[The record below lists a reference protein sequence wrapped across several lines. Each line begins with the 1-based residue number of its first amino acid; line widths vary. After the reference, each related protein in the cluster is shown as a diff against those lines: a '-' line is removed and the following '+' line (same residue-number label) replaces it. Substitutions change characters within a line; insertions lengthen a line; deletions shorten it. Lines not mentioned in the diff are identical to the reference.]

1 MILAGDIG
9 GTKAEFALYRDAS
22 HGLEKKWGQR
32 YSCAQFSSVECLIQ
46 HLKNDLSLAGFDSFS
61 IGKAAFAVAG
71 PVENNRCHTT
81 NLPWFV
87 EGDTLARQLQLE
99 HISMLNDVEASA
111 LCMPYLS
118 AERFF
123 ALTPWQ
129 QHRQHQTIAVISP
142 GTGLGQAA
150 LFWDGERY
158 HAQASE
164 GGHKDFAA
172 KSALEFALYQYA
184 EAQFPGHVSWER
196 ILGGDGF
203 SLIYDFLSQ
212 YYNTKDSPEIKE
224 SLLIGDKNAHITHL
238 ALTQQS
244 DLCQRTLELYVSL
257 LAAETANIALQYMA
271 LSGVILSGGI
281 PPKIISALRS
291 EMFITAYLN
300 KGRYRKML
308 EHIPVQVCLEKNSA
322 LLGAAYFAAR

>member
-9 GTKAEFALYRDAS
+9 GTKAEFALYS
-22 HGLEKKWGQR
+22 GNSPILEKKWSQR
-32 YSCAQFSSVECLIQ
+32 YSCAQFSSVELLMQ
-46 HLKNDLSLAGFDSFS
+46 DLKNDLSLTGFNCRS
-61 IGKAAFAVAG
+61 IIKAAFAVAG
-71 PVENNRCHTT
+71 PVENNRCYTT
-81 NLPWFV
+81 NLPWFI
-87 EGDTLARQLQLE
+87 EGDALAQQLQLE

-111 LCMPYLS
+111 LCMPYLD
-118 AERFF
+118 AERFI

-129 QHRQHQTIAVISP
+129 QRRQQQTIAIISP

-150 LFWDGERY
+150 LFWNGERY

-184 EAQFPGHVSWER
+184 EEKFPGHVSWER

-203 SLIYDFLSQ
+203 SLIYDFLGQ
-212 YYNTKDSPEIKE
+212 YYNTKDSPEIRE
-224 SLLIGDKNAHITHL
+224 SLLTGDKNAHITHL

-244 DLCQRTLELYVSL
+244 HLCQHTLELYVSL

-281 PPKIISALRS
+281 PPKIIPALHS
-291 EMFITAYLN
+291 NTFISAYLN